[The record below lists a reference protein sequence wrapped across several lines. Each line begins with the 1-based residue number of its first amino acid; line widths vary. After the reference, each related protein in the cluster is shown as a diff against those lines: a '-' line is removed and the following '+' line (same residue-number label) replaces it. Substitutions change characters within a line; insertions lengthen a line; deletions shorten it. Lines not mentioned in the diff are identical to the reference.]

1 MINFRNFVVGDS
13 LLNPL
18 NITLLSTDLE
28 QIDEGTRYC
37 IDAQI
42 DDTGPLG
49 RKGAILAELAQE
61 NGLKVENPPSVPP
74 NISQSLI
81 GRRTKGAIL
90 AESAQENG
98 LKVGNSSSV
107 PFNISQS
114 SSSLVSSNL
123 QHVAG
128 CTCSFCAIPPVDPN
142 LVKNQPKQSAAT
154 VSAALN
160 LSQTFFLNSLLGAN
174 HTIYLDFN
182 GHTTSGTSWNTSYN
196 KTNIVTPAFDF
207 DGNTGSFSN
216 AELETIQ
223 YIWQRVAEDFIPF
236 NVNVTTQAPAD
247 INDLIKSGTGDT
259 RWGVRVAIG
268 GSSYDWFG
276 AGAGGVAYVGSFNW
290 NSDTPTFVFD
300 EQLGNGNEKYTAEAI
315 SHEVGHTLGLSHDG
329 RTSPAEGYYQGHGS
343 GETGWAPIL
352 GVGYYQNLSQWSK
365 GQYASANNTQ
375 DDLQIITTQNGFGYR
390 NDDTGNTIATAKAL
404 TVSGTSVSG
413 SGIIERN
420 TDVDFYS
427 FTTGAGAI
435 SLTVNPF
442 NRGPNLDVLAELYN
456 SAGTLIASSNPT
468 ELLSANITA
477 NVAAGTYY
485 LKIDGVGK
493 GSALSTGYTDYGSLG
508 QYSISG
514 NIVNLDKFSMQRWTT
529 RQGGFWD
536 TQQWLAGDFNGDG
549 KDDVAK
555 AFNDGGLGSV
565 DAHIS
570 NGSSFSMQ
578 RWATRQGGFW
588 DAQQWLAGDF
598 NGDGK
603 DDVAKAFNDG
613 GLGSVDVH
621 VSNGGSFSMQRWAT
635 GQGSF
640 WDAQQWLA
648 GDFNGDG
655 KDDVAKAF
663 NDGGLGSVDVH
674 VSNGSS
680 FSMQRW
686 ATGQGSFW
694 DAQQWLVGDFNGD
707 GKDDL
712 VKAFNDGGLA
722 SIDVH
727 ISNGSGFSMQRWATG
742 QGGFWDTQQWLV
754 GDFNGDG
761 KDDIAKAFNDGGLA
775 SIDVHIS
782 NGSGFSMQRWAT
794 RQGGFWDAQQ
804 WLSGNFNG
812 DGKDDMAKAFNDG
825 GLASI
830 DTHIAI

>member
-1 MINFRNFVVGDS
+1 
-13 LLNPL
+13 
-18 NITLLSTDLE
+18 
-28 QIDEGTRYC
+28 
-37 IDAQI
+37 
-42 DDTGPLG
+42 
-49 RKGAILAELAQE
+49 
-61 NGLKVENPPSVPP
+61 
-74 NISQSLI
+74 
-81 GRRTKGAIL
+81 
-90 AESAQENG
+90 
-98 LKVGNSSSV
+98 
-107 PFNISQS
+107 
-114 SSSLVSSNL
+114 
-123 QHVAG
+123 
-128 CTCSFCAIPPVDPN
+128 
-142 LVKNQPKQSAAT
+142 
-154 VSAALN
+154 
-160 LSQTFFLNSLLGAN
+160 
-174 HTIYLDFN
+174 
-182 GHTTSGTSWNTSYN
+182 
-196 KTNIVTPAFDF
+196 
-207 DGNTGSFSN
+207 
-216 AELETIQ
+216 
-223 YIWQRVAEDFIPF
+223 
-236 NVNVTTQAPAD
+236 
-247 INDLIKSGTGDT
+247 
-259 RWGVRVAIG
+259 
-268 GSSYDWFG
+268 
-276 AGAGGVAYVGSFNW
+276 
-290 NSDTPTFVFD
+290 
-300 EQLGNGNEKYTAEAI
+300 
-315 SHEVGHTLGLSHDG
+315 
-329 RTSPAEGYYQGHGS
+329 
-343 GETGWAPIL
+343 
-352 GVGYYQNLSQWSK
+352 
-365 GQYASANNTQ
+365 
-375 DDLQIITTQNGFGYR
+375 LQIITTQNGFGYR

>member
-1 MINFRNFVVGDS
+1 MADFLDFVVRDS

-18 NITLLSTDLE
+18 TITLLSTDLE
-28 QIDEGTRYC
+28 QIDEGTRHS

-42 DDTGPLG
+42 DDTDPLG
-49 RKGAILAELAQE
+49 R
-61 NGLKVENPPSVPP
+61 
-74 NISQSLI
+74 
-81 GRRTKGAIL
+81 KGAIL

-98 LKVGNSSSV
+98 LKAGNSQSV
-107 PFNISQS
+107 SLNTSQS
-114 SSSLVSSNL
+114 LSSLVSSNL
-123 QHVAG
+123 QHIAG
-128 CTCSFCAIPPVDPN
+128 CNCSFCALPPFDPN

-160 LSQTFFLNSLLGAN
+160 LSQTFSLNSLAGAN

-182 GHTTSGTSWNTSYN
+182 GHTTSGTSWNTSFN
-196 KTNIVTPAFDF
+196 KANIVTPAFDF

-216 AELETIQ
+216 AELEGIQ

-236 NVNVTTQAPAD
+236 NVNVTTQAPTN
-247 INDLIKSGTGDT
+247 INDLIKSGSGDT

-300 EQLGNGNEKYTAEAI
+300 DQLGNGNEKYTAEAI

-329 RTSPAEGYYQGHGS
+329 RITPSEGYYAGHGS
-343 GETGWAPIL
+343 GDTGWAPIM

-365 GQYASANNTQ
+365 GEYASANNTQ

-390 NDDTGNTIATAKAL
+390 TDDTGNTIATAKAL
-404 TVSGTSVSG
+404 TVSGASVSG
-413 SGIIERN
+413 NGIIERN

-442 NRGPNLDVLAELYN
+442 NRGPNLDILAELYN

-468 ELLSANITA
+468 DLLSANITA

-485 LKIDGVGK
+485 LKIDGIGK
-493 GSALSTGYTDYGSLG
+493 GNPLTTGYTDYGSLG

-514 NIVNLDKFSMQRWTT
+514 SIITPNLLTMQRWATG
-529 RQGGFWD
+529 QGGFWNA
-536 TQQWLAGDFNGDG
+536 QKWLAGDFNGDG

-555 AFNDGGLGSV
+555 AFDQGGLGTV
-565 DAHIS
+565 DVHVS

-578 RWATRQGGFW
+578 RWATGQGWFW
-588 DAQQWLAGDF
+588 DAQKWVVGDF

-603 DDVAKAFNDG
+603 DDVAKVFNDN
-613 GLGSVDVH
+613 GL
-621 VSNGGSFSMQRWAT
+621 A
-635 GQGSF
+635 
-640 WDAQQWLA
+640 
-648 GDFNGDG
+648 
-655 KDDVAKAF
+655 
-663 NDGGLGSVDVH
+663 SVDVH

-686 ATGQGSFW
+686 ATGQGGFW
-694 DAQQWLVGDFNGD
+694 DAQKWVVGDFNGD

-712 VKAFNDGGLA
+712 AKAFTDGGLA

-727 ISNGSGFSMQRWATG
+727 LSTGSGFG
-742 QGGFWDTQQWLV
+742 
-754 GDFNGDG
+754 
-761 KDDIAKAFNDGGLA
+761 
-775 SIDVHIS
+775 
-782 NGSGFSMQRWAT
+782 MQRWAT

-804 WLSGNFNG
+804 WLAGNFNG
-812 DGKDDMAKAFNDG
+812 DGKGDLAKAFNEG
-825 GLASI
+825 GLGSVDVHTLI
-830 DTHIAI
+830 

>member
-1 MINFRNFVVGDS
+1 M
-13 LLNPL
+13 
-18 NITLLSTDLE
+18 TLLSTDLE

-565 DAHIS
+565 D
-570 NGSSFSMQ
+570 
-578 RWATRQGGFW
+578 
-588 DAQQWLAGDF
+588 
-598 NGDGK
+598 
-603 DDVAKAFNDG
+603 
-613 GLGSVDVH
+613 
-621 VSNGGSFSMQRWAT
+621 
-635 GQGSF
+635 
-640 WDAQQWLA
+640 
-648 GDFNGDG
+648 
-655 KDDVAKAF
+655 
-663 NDGGLGSVDVH
+663 VH

>member
-1 MINFRNFVVGDS
+1 MADFLDFVVRDS

-28 QIDEGTRYC
+28 QIDQGTRHG

-42 DDTGPLG
+42 DDTDTLG
-49 RKGAILAELAQE
+49 R
-61 NGLKVENPPSVPP
+61 
-74 NISQSLI
+74 
-81 GRRTKGAIL
+81 KGAIL

-98 LKVGNSSSV
+98 LKTGNSQSV
-107 PFNISQS
+107 SLNTSQS
-114 SSSLVSSNL
+114 LSSLVSSNL
-123 QHVAG
+123 QHIAG
-128 CTCSFCAIPPVDPN
+128 CNCSFCALPPFDPN

-160 LSQTFFLNSLLGAN
+160 LSQTFSLNSLAGAN

-182 GHTTSGTSWNTSYN
+182 GHTTSGTSWNTSFN
-196 KTNIVTPAFDF
+196 KANIVTPAFDF

-216 AELETIQ
+216 AELEGIQ

-236 NVNVTTQAPAD
+236 NVNVTTQAPTD

-300 EQLGNGNEKYTAEAI
+300 DQLGNGNEKYTAEAI

-329 RTSPAEGYYQGHGS
+329 RITPSEGYYAGHGS
-343 GETGWAPIL
+343 GDTGWAPIM

-365 GQYASANNTQ
+365 GEYASANNTQ

-390 NDDTGNTIATAKAL
+390 TDDTGNTIATAKAL
-404 TVSGTSVSG
+404 TVSGASVSG
-413 SGIIERN
+413 NGIIERN

-442 NRGPNLDVLAELYN
+442 NRGPNLDILAELYN

-468 ELLSANITA
+468 DLLSANITA

-485 LKIDGVGK
+485 LKIDGIGK
-493 GSALSTGYTDYGSLG
+493 GNPLTTGYTDYGSLG

-514 NIVNLDKFSMQRWTT
+514 SIITPNLLTMQRWATG
-529 RQGGFWD
+529 QGGFWNA
-536 TQQWLAGDFNGDG
+536 QKWLAGDFNGDG

-555 AFNDGGLGSV
+555 AFDQGGLG
-565 DAHIS
+565 
-570 NGSSFSMQ
+570 
-578 RWATRQGGFW
+578 T
-588 DAQQWLAGDF
+588 
-598 NGDGK
+598 
-603 DDVAKAFNDG
+603 
-613 GLGSVDVH
+613 
-621 VSNGGSFSMQRWAT
+621 
-635 GQGSF
+635 
-640 WDAQQWLA
+640 
-648 GDFNGDG
+648 
-655 KDDVAKAF
+655 
-663 NDGGLGSVDVH
+663 VDVH

-686 ATGQGSFW
+686 ATGQGWFW
-694 DAQQWLVGDFNGD
+694 DAQKWVVGDFNGD

-712 VKAFNDGGLA
+712 AKAFTDGGLA

-727 ISNGSGFSMQRWATG
+727 LSTGSGFG
-742 QGGFWDTQQWLV
+742 
-754 GDFNGDG
+754 
-761 KDDIAKAFNDGGLA
+761 
-775 SIDVHIS
+775 
-782 NGSGFSMQRWAT
+782 MQRWAT

-804 WLSGNFNG
+804 WLAGNFNG
-812 DGKDDMAKAFNDG
+812 DGKGDLAKAFNEG
-825 GLASI
+825 GLGSVDVHTLI
-830 DTHIAI
+830 

>member
-49 RKGAILAELAQE
+49 RKGAILAEL
-61 NGLKVENPPSVPP
+61 
-74 NISQSLI
+74 
-81 GRRTKGAIL
+81 
-90 AESAQENG
+90 AQENG

-621 VSNGGSFSMQRWAT
+621 VSNGSSFSMQRWAT

>member
-49 RKGAILAELAQE
+49 RKGAILAEL
-61 NGLKVENPPSVPP
+61 
-74 NISQSLI
+74 
-81 GRRTKGAIL
+81 
-90 AESAQENG
+90 AQENG

-621 VSNGGSFSMQRWAT
+621 VSNG
-635 GQGSF
+635 
-640 WDAQQWLA
+640 
-648 GDFNGDG
+648 
-655 KDDVAKAF
+655 
-663 NDGGLGSVDVH
+663 
-674 VSNGSS
+674 SS

>member
-1 MINFRNFVVGDS
+1 MLF
-13 LLNPL
+13 L
-18 NITLLSTDLE
+18 
-28 QIDEGTRYC
+28 Q
-37 IDAQI
+37 
-42 DDTGPLG
+42 
-49 RKGAILAELAQE
+49 
-61 NGLKVENPPSVPP
+61 
-74 NISQSLI
+74 LI
-81 GRRTKGAIL
+81 R
-90 AESAQENG
+90 
-98 LKVGNSSSV
+98 
-107 PFNISQS
+107 
-114 SSSLVSSNL
+114 
-123 QHVAG
+123 H
-128 CTCSFCAIPPVDPN
+128 

-565 DAHIS
+565 D
-570 NGSSFSMQ
+570 
-578 RWATRQGGFW
+578 
-588 DAQQWLAGDF
+588 
-598 NGDGK
+598 
-603 DDVAKAFNDG
+603 
-613 GLGSVDVH
+613 
-621 VSNGGSFSMQRWAT
+621 
-635 GQGSF
+635 
-640 WDAQQWLA
+640 
-648 GDFNGDG
+648 
-655 KDDVAKAF
+655 
-663 NDGGLGSVDVH
+663 VH

>member
-329 RTSPAEGYYQGHGS
+329 RISPAEEYYQGHGS

-352 GVGYYQNLSQWSK
+352 GVGYYQNLTQWSK
-365 GQYASANNTQ
+365 GEYASANNTQ

-390 NDDTGNTIATAKAL
+390 TDDTGNTIATAKAL
-404 TVSGTSVSG
+404 TLSGTFVSGN
-413 SGIIERN
+413 GIIERN
-420 TDVDFYS
+420 TDLDFYS

-442 NRGPNLDVLAELYN
+442 SRGPNLDVLAELYN

-468 ELLSANITA
+468 DLLSANITA

-514 NIVNLDKFSMQRWTT
+514 SISNPNGSFTVTNQPIGDFASWAANNPNVRVLT
-529 RQGGFWD
+529 
-536 TQQWLAGDFNGDG
+536 GDFNGDG
-549 KDDVAK
+549 KTDVSLVNQSAGWNTLPV
-555 AFNDGGLGSV
+555 AFS
-565 DAHIS
+565 
-570 NGSSFSMQ
+570 
-578 RWATRQGGFW
+578 QG
-588 DAQQWLAGDF
+588 
-598 NGDGK
+598 N
-603 DDVAKAFNDG
+603 
-613 GLGSVDVH
+613 
-621 VSNGGSFSMQRWAT
+621 
-635 GQGSF
+635 
-640 WDAQQWLA
+640 
-648 GDFNGDG
+648 
-655 KDDVAKAF
+655 
-663 NDGGLGSVDVH
+663 
-674 VSNGSS
+674 
-680 FSMQRW
+680 
-686 ATGQGSFW
+686 
-694 DAQQWLVGDFNGD
+694 
-707 GKDDL
+707 
-712 VKAFNDGGLA
+712 
-722 SIDVH
+722 
-727 ISNGSGFSMQRWATG
+727 
-742 QGGFWDTQQWLV
+742 
-754 GDFNGDG
+754 
-761 KDDIAKAFNDGGLA
+761 
-775 SIDVHIS
+775 
-782 NGSGFSMQRWAT
+782 
-794 RQGGFWDAQQ
+794 
-804 WLSGNFNG
+804 GNFSVTNQFYRKFRLLGCQHEHKGTNG
-812 DGKDDMAKAFNDG
+812 
-825 GLASI
+825 
-830 DTHIAI
+830 